1 MWCRVAS
8 APPCDCTGLVCVGSL
23 SPRFSGIWPAF
34 ADGTDINS
42 VARTGNRK
50 AIATAD
56 DFGRVKVFRYP
67 CVEKG
72 SMSLQFKGPCLC
84 CRGFA

>member
-1 MWCRVAS
+1 MLRVRRRVTALGWCA
-8 APPCDCTGLVCVGSL
+8 LVHCH
-23 SPRFSGIWPAF
+23 PAFSGIWPAF